1 MLILSSNASAKFSST
16 MNVTGIAFLKK
27 SNVMIV
33 TFNLPVSS
41 ASPSTAFVSLTTD
54 CTYPSTSAIASA
66 FPLKSLKKLASI
78 LVACFNCPSLPT
90 YGASLYPPVILTFVT
105 S

>member
-1 MLILSSNASAKFSST
+1 
-16 MNVTGIAFLKK
+16 
-27 SNVMIV
+27 MIV

-54 CTYPSTSAIASA
+54 CTYPSTSAIASV

-78 LVACFNCPSLPT
+78 LVACFNWPSLPT

-105 S
+105 SWPSLALANDTAVSANSNNLSYAG